1 MRSISVGEAN
11 KKPGVRAAAASTAS
25 FESSVAFSLATFI
38 TPSATDVVTS
48 SVAVST
54 PSRSN
59 HSRAL
64 LAAMSALFWW
74 SAETS
79 STLKAGFSLA
89 TKSSMAI
96 CVAITVPLPDTSE

>member
-1 MRSISVGEAN
+1 MTSLHCSLVMGVEAAPLIKAMR
-11 KKPGVRAAAASTAS
+11 
-25 FESSVAFSLATFI
+25 FFSLATFI

-64 LAAMSALFWW
+64 FDAMSALFWW
-74 SAETS
+74 SAVS
-79 STLKAGFSLA
+79 ISTLNDGFSLA
-89 TKSSMAI
+89 MKSSIAI
-96 CVAITVPLPDTSE
+96 CVASTAPLPARSA